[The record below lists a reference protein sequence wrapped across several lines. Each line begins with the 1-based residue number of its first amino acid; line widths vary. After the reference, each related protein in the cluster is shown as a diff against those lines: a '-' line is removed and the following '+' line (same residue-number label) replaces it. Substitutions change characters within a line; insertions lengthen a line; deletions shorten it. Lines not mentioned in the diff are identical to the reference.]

1 MTAHR
6 GAPEDRIEAEIVQQ
20 RAQLGSTVNQIAAK
34 LDVKSR
40 ARARIHTLQ
49 DRATTDTGSPRP
61 DVLGAAGS
69 LLAMAVVLV
78 VWRVRR
84 TH

>member
-20 RAQLGSTVNQIAAK
+20 RAQLGSTVNQIAAR

-49 DRATTDTGSPRP
+49 DRATTDTGGPRP

>member
-49 DRATTDTGSPRP
+49 DRATTDTGGPRP
-61 DVLGAAGS
+61 EVLGAACS

-78 VWRVRR
+78 VWRVRH
-84 TH
+84 TP